1 MRRLLVV
8 GAASVLTMAG
18 CTGTGGGSAPVAG
31 PVGATVAAASSSA
44 EAQPLLARYGL
55 AGKSTVEVIDQL
67 DRLAL
72 QQRPASLK
80 ASVRAD
86 ELLISDGGPEY
97 SLPLPADRFYLS
109 AGPYLQQTHD
119 CFFHAPT
126 GCKGELAGKQVQ
138 VKIVNDAD
146 GAVLVDE
153 SRTTFANG
161 FVGFWLPRD
170 ITGTLQITS
179 DGKTATSKIS
189 TDADAP
195 TCLTTLRL
203 A

>member
-1 MRRLLVV
+1 MRRLFVV
-8 GAASVLTMAG
+8 GAMSVLAMAG
-18 CTGTGGGSAPVAG
+18 CTGAGGSAPVAG
-31 PVGATVAAASSSA
+31 PASATVASSA

-67 DRLAL
+67 DRLDL
-72 QQRPASLK
+72 QQRPAGLK
-80 ASVRAD
+80 ASVRAR
-86 ELLISDGGPEY
+86 ELLISDGGQEH
-97 SLPLPADRFYLS
+97 SLPIPADRFYLS
-109 AGPYLQQTHD
+109 VGPYLQQTHD

>member
-1 MRRLLVV
+1 MKRLFLV
-8 GAASVLTMAG
+8 GAVSVLTMAG
-18 CTGTGGGSAPVAG
+18 CTGADGSAPVAG
-31 PVGATVAAASSSA
+31 PAGVTVAASSSA

-67 DRLAL
+67 DRLAP
-72 QQRPASLK
+72 QQRPAGLK
-80 ASVRAD
+80 ASLRVG
-86 ELLISDGGPEY
+86 ELLISDGGQEY
-97 SLPLPADRFYLS
+97 RLPIPADRFYLS

-119 CFFHAPT
+119 CFFHALT
-126 GCKGELAGKQVQ
+126 GCKGELAGRQVQ
-138 VKIVNDAD
+138 VEIVDDAD

-170 ITGTLQITS
+170 ITGTLRITS
-179 DGKTATSKIS
+179 DGKTAESKIS
-189 TDADAP
+189 TRADAP

>member
-1 MRRLLVV
+1 MKRLFLV
-8 GAASVLTMAG
+8 GAVSLLTMAG
-18 CTGTGGGSAPVAG
+18 CTGTDGSAPIAG
-31 PVGATVAAASSSA
+31 PTSATVAASPSA

-67 DRLAL
+67 DRLDL
-72 QQRPASLK
+72 QQRPAGLK
-80 ASVRAD
+80 ASVRAG
-86 ELLISDGGPEY
+86 ELLISDGGQEF
-97 SLPLPADRFYLS
+97 SLPIPADRFYLS

-138 VKIVNDAD
+138 VKILNDAN
-146 GAVLVDE
+146 GTVLVDE

-161 FVGFWLPRD
+161 FVGFWLPRN
-170 ITGTLQITS
+170 ITGTLRITS
-179 DGKTATSKIS
+179 DGKTAESKIS
-189 TDADAP
+189 TGADAP

-203 A
+203 V

>member
-1 MRRLLVV
+1 M
-8 GAASVLTMAG
+8 SVLAMAG
-18 CTGTGGGSAPVAG
+18 CAGAGDAAPVAG
-31 PVGATVAAASSSA
+31 PARATATAAASA

-67 DRLAL
+67 DRLDL
-72 QQRPASLK
+72 QQRPAELK
-80 ASVRAD
+80 ASVRAG
-86 ELLISDGGPEY
+86 ELLISDGGQEH
-97 SLPLPADRFYLS
+97 SLPIPADRFYLS
-109 AGPYLQQTHD
+109 VAPYLQQTHD

-138 VKIVNDAD
+138 VKIVNAAD
-146 GAVLVDE
+146 GTVLADE

-161 FVGFWLPRD
+161 FVGLWLPRN

-179 DGKTATSKIS
+179 DGKTAESKIS
-189 TDADAP
+189 TGDDAP

-203 A
+203 V

>member
-1 MRRLLVV
+1 
-8 GAASVLTMAG
+8 MAG
-18 CTGTGGGSAPVAG
+18 CGGTGGSAPVAG
-31 PVGATVAAASSSA
+31 PAGATVAASSSA
-44 EAQPLLARYGL
+44 EAQPLLARHGL

-67 DRLAL
+67 DRLDP
-72 QQRPASLK
+72 QRRPAGLK
-80 ASVRAD
+80 ASVRAG
-86 ELLISDGGPEY
+86 ELLISDGGQEH
-97 SLPLPADRFYLS
+97 SLPIPADRFYLS
-109 AGPYLQQTHD
+109 VGPYLQQTHD

-161 FVGFWLPRD
+161 FVGFWLPRN
-170 ITGTLQITS
+170 ITGTLRITS
-179 DGKTATSKIS
+179 DGRTAESKIS
-189 TDADAP
+189 TGADAP